1 MSPNQTTLQPTPT
14 PQATGG
20 SPTAVV
26 YLRVSSDGQMNKAHD
41 PEGYSIPGQREA
53 CLRHAAQ
60 LGAEVVAEY
69 VEAGRSGTNTQRPA
83 LQDMLTKL
91 PELRPTYVIFYDL
104 SRVARDDF
112 DALWLLREIE
122 GNGSKLESTLERTDN
137 TPAGRLLY
145 TIMAGVNA
153 FRSRSDAE
161 KVKMGLSRKHADG
174 GTLGK
179 APIGYLNTR
188 ERIDGREISTVVID
202 PERAPLVRMA
212 FEAYAGGDYSISA
225 LRDRLEEAGLR
236 TRMTPKCAPK
246 PLCRSKVH
254 KMLRDDYYIGVV
266 TWDGAKN
273 PDGRHEPLID
283 RATFEK
289 VQEVLES
296 ATLGGNRTRKH
307 KHYLRGSLFCGY
319 CGRRLVYHLI
329 RGNGGLYEYYACL
342 SYQNRRKSCGAR
354 HLLVGDV
361 EQAVERYYR
370 RVRLTPRQ
378 QQTVRSA
385 VEEYAGE
392 QMQTAVRES
401 ERHARRL
408 QELQREQQKLLHL
421 FYKSSIDEDVLA
433 AEQDRIESERAE
445 AHRWA
450 EVAAQDAGEITEAL
464 NEALTLLEDP
474 HVAYGQATPHLR
486 RLLNQTLF
494 DALLVRDEDDVEADP
509 VPWVTEIHQLVGS
522 SLARKEGVHN
532 DHDPLSGAVG
542 FNNTKMVR
550 SSGLEPPRTIRS
562 TRPSTRFAR
571 GIWVRGRSDRPFCA
585 SSRTHRTGLE
595 GWVLPRC
602 CHGSRLPYGLLQA
615 AMTTSATAGRSCP
628 GTTRRPRR
636 GGFTSVSLD
645 RRTRVAAI
653 VHRSCSSRGR
663 RARSVW
669 RRSG

>member
-1 MSPNQTTLQPTPT
+1 MSQNNPKSSKSLTDLSFPD
-14 PQATGG
+14 
-20 SPTAVV
+20 SPATAVV

-53 CLRHAAQ
+53 CQRHAAQ
-60 LGAEVVAEY
+60 LGAEIVAEF
-69 VEAGRSGTNTQRPA
+69 VESGRSGTNTQRPA
-83 LQDMLTKL
+83 LQSMLAKL

-122 GNGSKLESTLERTDN
+122 SNGSKLESTLERTDN

-174 GTLGK
+174 GTLGR
-179 APIGYLNTR
+179 APVGYINTR
-188 ERIDGREISTVVID
+188 ERIDGREIRTVAID

-212 FEAYAGGDYSISA
+212 FEAYAGGDYSISS

-236 TRMTPKCAPK
+236 SRTTPKCAPA
-246 PLCRSKVH
+246 PLCRSKIH

-296 ATLGGNRTRKH
+296 ATLRGNRTRKH
-307 KHYLRGSLFCGY
+307 RHYLRGSIFCGC
-319 CGRRLVYHLI
+319 CGRRLVYS
-329 RGNGGLYEYYACL
+329 RVSGNGGVYEYFGCL
-342 SYQNRRKSCGAR
+342 SYQGRRGKCGAR
-354 HLLVGDV
+354 HMFTSDV
-361 EQAVERYYR
+361 EQAIERYYR
-370 RVRLTPRQ
+370 RVRLTARQ
-378 QQTVRSA
+378 QQAVRRE

-421 FYKSSIDEDVLA
+421 FYKGSIDEDVLA
-433 AEQDRIESERAE
+433 AEQNRIETERAE

-450 EVAAQDAGEITEAL
+450 EVAAQDASEIKETLDEAL
-464 NEALTLLEDP
+464 ALLSDP
-474 HVAYGQATPHLR
+474 HIPYQQATPHLR
-486 RLLNQTLF
+486 RLFNQTLF
-494 DALLVRDEDDVEADP
+494 EALYVRAEGDVEADP
-509 VPWVTEIHQLVGS
+509 APWVAAIHQLAGS
-522 SLARKEGVHN
+522 PLGSQARRT
-532 DHDPLSGAVG
+532 DDPDPIFRGQGL
-542 FNNTKMVR
+542 NKTQMVR
-550 SSGLEPPRTIRS
+550 MRGLEPP
-562 TRPSTRFAR
+562 PSYLDTDLNRA
-571 GIWVRGRSDRPFCA
+571 
-585 SSRTHRTGLE
+585 
-595 GWVLPRC
+595 
-602 CHGSRLPYGLLQA
+602 RLPIPPHPRDGRA
-615 AMTTSATAGRSCP
+615 KISHWREAGGSC
-628 GTTRRPRR
+628 GRLGR
-636 GGFTSVSLD
+636 L
-645 RRTRVAAI
+645 
-653 VHRSCSSRGR
+653 HRS
-663 RARSVW
+663 
-669 RRSG
+669 